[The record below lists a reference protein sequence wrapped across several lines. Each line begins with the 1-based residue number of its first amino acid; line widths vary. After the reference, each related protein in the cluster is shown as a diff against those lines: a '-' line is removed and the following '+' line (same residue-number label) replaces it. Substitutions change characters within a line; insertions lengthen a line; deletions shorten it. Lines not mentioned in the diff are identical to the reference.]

1 MPPIKDFLLV
11 AFQAVLFIAFFI
23 SSNPVFDYQA
33 PTVLW
38 LGLAF
43 CTSGLL
49 IGIVAVIQLNTNLSP
64 FPSPLKGG
72 TLVTKGLY
80 RYVRHPIYLGIVLA
94 MFGFSL
100 ASYSYPRLFLTIICY
115 GFFILKA
122 RYEESLL
129 LKRYREYGDYM
140 KNTGMIL
147 PKI

>member
-1 MPPIKDFLLV
+1 MPPLKDFLLV
-11 AFQAVLFIAFFI
+11 AFQAALFIAFFV
-23 SSNPVFDYQA
+23 SSSPVFDYQA
-33 PTVLW
+33 PAVLW
-38 LGLAF
+38 LGLAL
-43 CTSGLL
+43 CMSGLL
-49 IGIVAVIQLNTNLSP
+49 IGIVAVVQLNTNLSP
-64 FPSPLKGG
+64 FPSPVKAGS
-72 TLVTKGLY
+72 LVKKGLY
-80 RYVRHPIYLGIVLA
+80 RYVRHPIYLGIILA

-129 LKRYREYGDYM
+129 LKRYQDYEDYM